1 MRVSTNM
8 IYDRGVGTIQQLW
21 SHLLHVQQEV
31 ATGRRVLTPA
41 DDPIAASRA
50 LDINKSRVIN
60 AQYKV
65 NLDTATDNLRLL
77 ENKLMGM
84 GEILQYMREGAV
96 GAGNGILTEK
106 ELIFFVTDM
115 RNQFDAM
122 LALSN
127 TRDVSGNFLFSGYR
141 ADVQPFQ
148 GTYGNVS
155 YEGDQGTRTIQ
166 VSSSRFMPISLP
178 GSDLFDNTRPMND
191 AAISVF
197 TPTSNSA
204 GASVTNSRFVP
215 APPALAD
222 TGHRYEI
229 SFDGANYNVIEYKP
243 GNPVPVPVPDPSNP
257 LDPPPALVGNTLSFR
272 GLSMD
277 VNGFATGNSFEV
289 FVPSKNVFVN
299 LALFIDTL
307 EKPGSSGV
315 ISGVKFALQNIDLAL
330 DTELRVRAQIGSQ
343 LVELEQLGNVNSD
356 MDIQYADTLNRL
368 EGCDYAEAISR
379 LTQLKTNLEASQLS
393 FMRVSGL
400 SLFNYLQ

>member
-21 SHLLHVQQEV
+21 SSLLHAQQEV

-50 LDINKSRVIN
+50 LDVNKSRVIN

-65 NLDTATDNLRLL
+65 NLDTATDNLRLV

-96 GAGNGILTEK
+96 GAGNGILTQK
-106 ELIFFVTDM
+106 ELDFFVIDM
-115 RNQFDAM
+115 RNQFDS
-122 LALSN
+122 LLTLSN
-127 TRDVSGNFLFSGYR
+127 TQDVSGNYLFSGYR

-148 GTYGNVS
+148 GGYGNVT

-178 GSDLFDNTRPMND
+178 GSDLFDNTRTMNGAINTF
-191 AAISVF
+191 AA
-197 TPTSNSA
+197 PGNSA
-204 GASVTNSRFVP
+204 GASVTVNFNPS
-215 APPALAD
+215 PPALAD
-222 TGHRYEI
+222 TGRRYEVT
-229 SFDGANYNVIEYKP
+229 SDGAGGYNVIEYVP
-243 GNPVPVPVPDPSNP
+243 GNPTPVVVPA
-257 LDPPPALVGNTLSFR
+257 ALAGAALSFN
-272 GLSMD
+272 GIEMD
-277 VNGFATGNSFEV
+277 VTNLTAAGDSFEV
-289 FVPSKNVFVN
+289 FVASKNVFTN
-299 LALFIDTL
+299 LAIFIDTL

-315 ISGVKFALQNIDLAL
+315 ISGVKFGLQNIDHAL
-330 DTELRVRAQIGSQ
+330 DTELRIRAQIGSQ
-343 LVELEQLGNVNSD
+343 LVELEQLNNVNTD

-368 EGCDYAEAISR
+368 EGCDYAEAVSR
-379 LTQLKTNLEASQLS
+379 LTRLQTNLEASQLS

>member
-8 IYDRGVGTIQQLW
+8 IYDKGVGTIQQLW
-21 SHLLHVQQEV
+21 ASLLHAQQEV

-50 LDINKSRVIN
+50 LDVNKSRVIN

-65 NLDTATDNLRLL
+65 NLDTSTDNLRLL

-84 GEILQYMREGAV
+84 GEILQYMREGAM
-96 GAGNGILTEK
+96 GAGNGILTQK
-106 ELIFFVTDM
+106 ERDFFVIDM
-115 RNQFDAM
+115 RNQFDA
-122 LALSN
+122 LLTLSN
-127 TRDVSGNFLFSGYR
+127 TKDISGNYLFSGYR

-148 GTYGNVS
+148 GAYGNVR

-166 VSSSRFMPISLP
+166 VSSSRFMPVSLP
-178 GSDLFDNTRPMND
+178 GSDLFDNTRTMAGAID
-191 AAISVF
+191 AFAGSG
-197 TPTSNSA
+197 NSA
-204 GASVTNSRFVP
+204 GASVTVSFSP
-215 APPALAD
+215 SPPALAD

-229 SFDGANYNVIEYKP
+229 DFNGANYNVIEYKP
-243 GNPVPVPVPDPSNP
+243 GNPTPVAVPATLTGS
-257 LDPPPALVGNTLSFR
+257 TLSFN
-272 GLSMD
+272 GIEMD
-277 VNGFATGNSFEV
+277 VANFTTAGDSFEV
-289 FVPSKNVFVN
+289 FVASKNVFVN
-299 LALFIDTL
+299 LAIFIDTL

-315 ISGVKFALQNIDLAL
+315 ISGVKFGIGNIDHML
-330 DTELRVRAQIGSQ
+330 DTTLRVRAQIGSQ
-343 LVELEQLGNVNSD
+343 LVELEQLASINTD

-379 LTQLKTNLEASQLS
+379 LTRLQTNLEASQLS